1 MTALDQAFIKAFSQ
15 QAGAPASA
23 TLRPTSPNN
32 PLEKSVL
39 EISGATAG
47 LSSSAVGISRK
58 NTAGQASSGTL
69 AKPREDYAPANEEH
83 VERNESVSPSVVSS
97 PGARDIAPEMF
108 DRFDGVLAALEKM
121 PDLRSREPENQ
132 AADSVQ
138 AMENVEYYPVEFP
151 SVEVDIGQWS
161 GGGTQW
167 VVGDES
173 LSTPVES
180 LLPGH
185 EPQPSIPEPE
195 TAGPEP
201 ESPNVEYLPAAAEYR
216 TETVEPEQSAAE
228 PQLPE
233 TVEEISPDEVG
244 MSCPLHRRRMF
255 RPAWQVDSFT
265 WPKVCRRLMSRA
277 TDEWDRLADALVNVA
292 AGGGK
297 VQAFAGCRQGEGAT
311 TLLLCAAN
319 RLAERGIK
327 TALVDADFQ
336 KPRLAKRLG
345 IQPQIGW
352 NETGEDDEYNINQAV
367 VETADGNL
375 ALAALRESDET
386 NSADWLHWHECIGQL
401 RDHYDL
407 ILVDLGPMEKCVNAQ
422 NTPWDCGNHLDVVLL
437 THNRRIT
444 PKETL
449 AEMQHRLNEA
459 GVNVAGVVEN
469 FITT

>member
-15 QAGAPASA
+15 QADTTASA
-23 TLRPTSPNN
+23 TLRPTSP
-32 PLEKSVL
+32 
-39 EISGATAG
+39 
-47 LSSSAVGISRK
+47 
-58 NTAGQASSGTL
+58 
-69 AKPREDYAPANEEH
+69 KPREDYAPANEEY
-83 VERNESVSPSVVSS
+83 VERNESVSPSVAGVS
-97 PGARDIAPEMF
+97 GATDIAPEMF
-108 DRFDGVLAALEKM
+108 DRFDGILAALEKM
-121 PDLRSREPENQ
+121 PDLRGCEPENPT
-132 AADSVQ
+132 ADSLP
-138 AMENVEYYPVEFP
+138 AMENAENYPNEFP
-151 SVEVDIGQWS
+151 SVEVGMGQWS
-161 GGGTQW
+161 GGDMQW
-167 VVGDES
+167 AIGDES
-173 LSTPVES
+173 LSMPVES

-185 EPQPSIPEPE
+185 EPQPSIPDPE
-195 TAGPEP
+195 TARPEP
-201 ESPNVEYLPAAAEYR
+201 EAPNVDYLPAAAEHR
-216 TETVEPEQSAAE
+216 IETVEPEESAAE
-228 PQLPE
+228 PHSPE
-233 TVEEISPDEVG
+233 TVNEISPDEIG
-244 MSCPLHRRRMF
+244 MSCPLHRRRAF

-311 TLLLCAAN
+311 TLLLCVAN

-336 KPRLAKRLG
+336 RPRLAKRLG
-345 IQPQIGW
+345 IKPQIGW
-352 NETGEDDEYNINQAV
+352 NETGDDDEHNINQAV
-367 VETADGNL
+367 VETADGNM
-375 ALAALRESDET
+375 ALAALRESAET

-407 ILVDLGPMEKCVNAQ
+407 VLVDLGPMEKCVGEP
-422 NTPWDCGNHLDVVLL
+422 NTPWDCGNKLDVVLL

-469 FITT
+469 FVAT